1 MLHFEHMQRQ
11 RREQR
16 RVLSFAEPESTP
28 LVLAPAEEPESQPA
42 LSGKWG
48 SPEDTN
54 RPRRAF
60 AERDQSSPAVL
71 PAEPESLGDPIALR
85 LS

>member
-28 LVLAPAEEPESQPA
+28 LVLAPAEEPESQP
-42 LSGKWG
+42 
-48 SPEDTN
+48 P
-54 RPRRAF
+54 RAF
-60 AERDQSSPAVL
+60 AERDPSGPAVC
-71 PAEPESLGDPIALR
+71 PAEPESLGDQIALR